1 MKRGRLHHAIRTGL
15 TLLLLL
21 IIFVATCGTAFPS
34 YLCVSAS
41 PETTIAVDPST
52 SVANPGEY
60 VSVNVTINDVV
71 DLYSYQAQLGFD
83 EDILR
88 AVDAEEGPFL
98 KEGTTSPSGTYFTY
112 QIQSQFHGTYVVAVC
127 VTLGR
132 YPGVSGSGTLFTVN
146 FIVQDGGSSDLQ
158 LYNTMLVDSTSAEI
172 PHGTANGTFYTTVPR
187 AQFTYEPTTYPIIGE
202 NVTFDASSSYDT
214 DGTIISYE
222 WNFGD
227 GTTGEGMVV
236 NHSYSL
242 EASHTVTLRVT
253 DNDGLSDDA
262 VATVETRAPLLA
274 YIPVPYHSQINSYY
288 CGPAAMEMLF
298 DFYGP
303 DISQREIAGAARTA
317 PDGTYTCDMLRAA
330 HFSNLSTSAGRDS
343 GNIAGYTERKL
354 GYAAFEYGGMT
365 MDGLKSLIDEGYPVI
380 VLVTWHFLVAV
391 GYSSTRFMFQDSYFG
406 ENRSMTYEV
415 FDSTWDYSGH
425 WALFVSPWEITVSI
439 PPNVAQGNVF
449 NVTATI
455 TYPLPPPFQPI
466 GQYPARL
473 PNATVTLP
481 DGLSLVPGETA
492 KKAVST
498 GELSAGASAN
508 VTWTV
513 QADSL
518 GNYTISVEAE
528 GKVGGFVPPVP
539 SYPESYEY
547 EDRIG
552 GVNESTVEVIL
563 ETQSPTEKLQEL
575 IETIGTWSLQKGTE
589 KRLTSNLEGAMRL
602 LDTSNE
608 KAAVHKLLVF
618 MKQVEILRRKK
629 LTDQQADYLVSEVE
643 RTIDLIQG

>member
-1 MKRGRLHHAIRTGL
+1 VGELLKRGRLRYARRAFVTFV
-15 TLLLLL
+15 LLL

-34 YLCVSAS
+34 HLYVLASAE
-41 PETTIAVDPST
+41 PTIAVDPST

-60 VSVNVTINDVV
+60 VSVNVTVNDVV

-88 AVDAEEGPFL
+88 AVDAEEGPFIQ
-98 KEGTTSPSGTYFTY
+98 EGTTSPSGTYFTY
-112 QIQSQFHGTYVVAVC
+112 QIQSQFHGAYVVAVC

-146 FIVQDGGSSDLQ
+146 FIVQDGGTCDLQ
-158 LYNTMLVDSTSAEI
+158 LYNTMLVDSTNAEI
-172 PHGTANGTFYTTVPR
+172 PHGATNGTFYTAVPR
-187 AQFTYEPTTYPIIGE
+187 AQFTYEPTAYPVTGE

-214 DGTIISYE
+214 DGTIVSYE

-242 EASHTVTLRVT
+242 EASYAVTLLVT

-262 VATVETRAPLLA
+262 VETVETRAPLLA
-274 YIPVPYHSQINSYY
+274 YISVPYHSQITSYY
-288 CGPAAMEMLF
+288 CGPAAMEMLL

-303 DISQREIAGAARTA
+303 DISQGEIATVARTA

-330 HFSNLSTSAGRDS
+330 HFSNLSTSGS
-343 GNIAGYTERKL
+343 LAGYTERKL
-354 GYAAFEYGGMT
+354 GYAAFGYGGMT
-365 MDGLKSLIDEGYPVI
+365 MDELKSLIDQGYPVI

-425 WALFVSPWEITVSI
+425 WALFISPWEITVSI
-439 PPNVAQGNVF
+439 PPNVQQGNAF

-466 GQYPARL
+466 GQYPALL

-481 DGLSLVPGETA
+481 DGLRLVPGETA

-528 GKVGGFVPPVP
+528 GKVGGYVPAIP

-552 GVNESTVEVIL
+552 GINQSTVEVISG
-563 ETQSPTEKLQEL
+563 TQSPTEKLQEL
-575 IETIGTWSLQKGTE
+575 IETISTWGLATGTE
-589 KRLTSNLEGAMRL
+589 KRLTFNLEGTMRL
-602 LDTSNE
+602 LDVGRE
-608 KAAVHKLLVF
+608 KAAVHKLLTF

-629 LTDQQADYLVSEVE
+629 LTDEQADYLASEAE
-643 RTIDLIQG
+643 RIIELIQE